1 MTSPTESSSFARQG
15 ASGPFHSTGACP
27 ERTRS
32 RSSLMLA
39 TPPLTEPPGRVPVN
53 RNMGRAD
60 LPRRK
65 EWTQPVMSRFS
76 RLTTPDGSSSP
87 YRRDVSSLVLR
98 HRLCTLA
105 WVGRVPMQA
114 RPVSRRSWRPIRSPG
129 KRKDS
134 RGTCTVIGGVD
145 DFCPPAAAGAGWK
158 RWASP
163 TTFQPRRKRR
173 RDRLL
178 RSRESGAPCG
188 VPYGP
193 GTGAAQRAESG
204 RSHPTSPRPR
214 PRGGP
219 CAPATAPSLHR
230 HSPASPVRRAS
241 PPPRPAWPVGPVG
254 AGHATD
260 GASLPSSVR
269 AAPTPPAQPT
279 GAGARGARFPTDAS
293 LPRSADGSA
302 SASPVSRPE
311 ACSAFTRVAARTV
324 AQAALGGLLHRS
336 ASIGCLPSISRS
348 DCDRLERQWPGG
360 IRTR

>member
-1 MTSPTESSSFARQG
+1 MDPAGHEPVQPPDGPRRFQQPISSRCQF
-15 ASGPFHSTGACP
+15 ACP
-27 ERTRS
+27 AAQALHAR
-32 RSSLMLA
+32 L
-39 TPPLTEPPGRVPVN
+39 
-53 RNMGRAD
+53 GRACAHAGSARIPTIVASNPVARKAEGFPRD
-60 LPRRK
+60 LH
-65 EWTQPVMSRFS
+65 
-76 RLTTPDGSSSP
+76 G
-87 YRRDVSSLVLR
+87 
-98 HRLCTLA
+98 H
-105 WVGRVPMQA
+105 
-114 RPVSRRSWRPIRSPG
+114 RRSGRLP
-129 KRKDS
+129 
-134 RGTCTVIGGVD
+134 
-145 DFCPPAAAGAGWK
+145 PPAAAGAGWK

-219 CAPATAPSLHR
+219 CAPAKAPSLHR